1 MAYRDT
7 PFNDDIPLFPRAHH
21 VEDYLR
27 MYADVHHLLPYIRF
41 ETSVT
46 RVYKRTE
53 GKRSRWIVESR
64 RKGAAENVEEEFD
77 FVSVTNGHYEKA
89 STPEIPGLRCAIPLL
104 PLSGDLPTDPSFVS
118 DFSGQIMHSRWYRR
132 PEDFMGKVSESPHVP
147 LAKIRQPTNPT
158 SGRTSLLSA
167 PLRPAQISQEN

>member
-7 PFNDDIPLFPRAHH
+7 PFEDDIPLFPRAHH

-41 ETSVT
+41 ETSVN

-53 GKRSRWIVESR
+53 GKRAQWIVESR
-64 RKGAAENVEEEFD
+64 RKGVAENVEEEFD

-89 STPEIPGLRCAIPLL
+89 SIPEIPGLKCA
-104 PLSGDLPTDPSFVS
+104 PLSSLRRSSNSSVIYQRLFRTNHALKVVPPARRLYRQGKRIPS
-118 DFSGQIMHSRWYRR
+118 R
-132 PEDFMGKVSESPHVP
+132 PSCHGT
-147 LAKIRQPTNPT
+147 PTN
-158 SGRTSLLSA
+158 
-167 PLRPAQISQEN
+167 